1 MSNFN
6 FTPQGWECP
15 KCHRVYSPTTMM
27 CIACP
32 QYTESKTSTGTTG
45 PIVPAVTTTPV
56 GYGTSSASS
65 LCRLFV
71 ADPESGTSPKCI
83 NCGKSQLD
91 HMTITNI

>member
-15 KCHRVYSPTTMM
+15 KCHRVYSPTTIM

-32 QYTESKTSTGTTG
+32 QHTTGTTG
-45 PIVPAVTTTPV
+45 SSTTPV
-56 GYGTSSASS
+56 GVGGGYGTTTSTSI
-65 LCRLFV
+65 CRLFV
-71 ADPESGTSPKCI
+71 SDPESGTSPRCI

-91 HMTITNI
+91 HISITNLY

>member
-1 MSNFN
+1 MSQFD

-15 KCHRVYSPTTMM
+15 KCKRVYSPTTMM

-32 QYTESKTSTGTTG
+32 QYTEGKTSTGTSG
-45 PIVPAVTTTPV
+45 PIVTPIGV
-56 GYGTSSASS
+56 GGYGTTTASTI
-65 LCRLFV
+65 CRLFV

-91 HMTITNI
+91 HLSITNLH

>member
-32 QYTESKTSTGTTG
+32 QYTKGE
-45 PIVPAVTTTPV
+45 TTTNLPIGTPIGGG
-56 GYGTSSASS
+56 GYGTTTTSTTK
-65 LCRLFV
+65 CMIFV

-83 NCGKSQLD
+83 NCGKSQID
-91 HMTITNI
+91 HTPYTFTI